1 MAEWLRPR
9 AFHCRERTKYTPDK
23 RGFEILFLKRSP
35 QAGRMVLKSRP
46 VVTLAGAKA
55 DIYLEDR
62 MAEWLRP
69 RASIAE
75 NGLNIRRISVDSILS
90 LKEVHRLDGW
100 C

>member
-1 MAEWLRPR
+1 
-9 AFHCRERTKYTPDK
+9 
-23 RGFEILFLKRSP
+23 
-35 QAGRMVLKSRP
+35 
-46 VVTLAGAKA
+46 
-55 DIYLEDR
+55 

-75 NGLNIRRISVDSILS
+75 NGLNIRWISVGSKSCLSKKSIGWADGVKITSRRNYAWRQSQDLEGRMAEWLRFQTSIAENGLNIRRISVVSILS